1 MNDPMGDNA
10 EIVRAPVRRGP
21 AKKKAK
27 KKIAGQRPIVHAD
40 AAVTRQ
46 APRPPSRP
54 EAARDIAREPARRG
68 ANIAIGRD
76 GEKLARRH
84 VISGDPLDV
93 PTNEIPTGWT
103 YQWNTVTVLNR
114 RLEEIE
120 QGDLNMHRNGWRPV
134 PASRHPGRWTPPGYE
149 GSIIVDGMRLEER
162 PESLTQDAMDEDEA
176 RARALVRDRTDALRM
191 TQRQLPGAGV
201 ARSRGNAGGM
211 KMDIDFGKDIPRPG
225 VKIDDGS
232 SDFEE

>member
-10 EIVRAPVRRGP
+10 TIVRAPARRGP
-21 AKKKAK
+21 VKKKAK

-162 PESLTQDAMDEDEA
+162 PESLTQDALDEDEA

-225 VKIDDGS
+225 VQIDDGS